1 MIDKL
6 DIVHLIENNPLIKL
20 SKTYQCKILQKIQ
33 QCFTQIQQKLF
44 VSSFYCYL
52 NYNSKAD
59 FVIELESI
67 WKWLGFSRKDPV
79 KVLLL
84 KHFKQDIDYKIIKAA
99 TEVARV
105 GSKNLASEVAEASL
119 KKQHGGQNKEKIVMT
134 INTFK
139 KICLKSNT
147 KKADEIHDYFIKLEE
162 LLQEVITEESNEL
175 KQQLQIKDIIIQQKD
190 QQFIL
195 DTEQVLLQ
203 SYNKKSIVYLIFIYE
218 NLWKFGFTNNI
229 FVRLNE
235 HRRDINKNIKL
246 IWCIESNDNI
256 FLEKELKEYLQNT
269 NYRKEKIFK
278 KHIQTE
284 LIEIDDILII
294 QNKLIEINK
303 YIEMDKNVKFKTLE
317 DLKNKNKKL
326 TEENK
331 ELKLQLKIQNS
342 KKITISLTNTLPCV
356 HPIQTKNR
364 NVKEKFNSE
373 EEKLKFLNWIEKH
386 IEKTDENCVLNW
398 IDILTK
404 FLGYRTSPLISKQ
417 IRLYFEEYIKNTF
430 PDIDFVY
437 KGINFQKNKY
447 NGWKNL
453 ICNI

>member
-1 MIDKL
+1 MDKL

-33 QCFTQIQQKLF
+33 QCFTETQQKLF

-52 NYNSKAD
+52 NYNSKTD

-67 WKWLGFSRKDPV
+67 WKWLGFSRKDPA
-79 KVLLL
+79 KVVLL
-84 KHFKQDIDYKIIKAA
+84 KHFKQDIDYKIIKPAPA
-99 TEVARV
+99 TSGVS
-105 GSKNLASEVAEASL
+105 SKTAPATSGAVLE
-119 KKQHGGQNKEKIVMT
+119 KQNGGQNKEKILMT

-139 KICLKSNT
+139 KLCLKSDT

-195 DTEQVLLQ
+195 DTEQVFLQ

-342 KKITISLTNTLPCV
+342 KKITISLTNTLPCI

-386 IEKTDENCVLNW
+386 IEKTEQNCVLNW

-430 PDIDFVY
+430 PDIDFVC